1 MDIFATNAQ
10 ISSVWTLMPTFVELN
25 RAISSDSSQL
35 IGLSLGYGV
44 KRIFMSSYK
53 GMGPKMA
60 VLANQNEAQ
69 GTFPQ
74 TTFSL
79 C

>member
-1 MDIFATNAQ
+1 MEVFATNAQ

-25 RAISSDSSQL
+25 RAISSHSSQL

-44 KRIFMSSYK
+44 KQIFMSSYK
-53 GMGPKMA
+53 DMGPKKA
-60 VLANQNEAQ
+60 VSANQNEAQ
-69 GTFPQ
+69 GTLTQ
-74 TTFSL
+74 TTFLL